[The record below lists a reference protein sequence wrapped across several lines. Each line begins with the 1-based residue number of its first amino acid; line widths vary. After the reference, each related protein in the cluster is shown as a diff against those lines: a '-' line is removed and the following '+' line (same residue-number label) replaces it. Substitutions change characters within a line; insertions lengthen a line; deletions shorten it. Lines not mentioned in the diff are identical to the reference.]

1 MTHGA
6 SEIDQTALGE
16 EDDVFAVFEGV
27 AIDLGLHVTLDG
39 VVVQPG
45 GVDLAVEMS
54 DVADDGVFQHLFEMA
69 ALDDAGAARGGDKD
83 ASFLA
88 GLVHGGDLEAF
99 HGGLQ
104 GVDGIDFRDQDAG
117 AESAESLSAA
127 FAHVTVSGDD
137 GDLAGDH
144 DVGGALDAIDERLPA
159 AVEVVKLGFGDGV
172 VDVDGGDLE
181 KSLLVEL
188 VEIVDARGGLLGAAV
203 DAIEQVGVFGVDEV
217 GQVAAVVED
226 HVEGLPVWEEDG
238 LLDAPKVLLVRHS
251 LPRVDRDA
259 GRGDGGGGVVLS
271 GEDVAA
277 GPGDISAELEKRFD
291 EDGRLDGHV
300 KASGDAGALQR
311 LGGAVLFAEH
321 HQTGHLILVV
331 VEDFTAPFGQADI
344 GHLVR
349 EFLLRTHD
357 ERSERF
363 EFKTQGRKLNNLG
376 GFSFEL
382 KIDRASLLGRSEA
395 IMNPVVPLKV
405 PALTFQPPTR
415 GNDLMARADGKEIW
429 VIHWLL

>member
-27 AIDLGLHVTLDG
+27 AIDLGLHVTLNG
-39 VVVQPG
+39 VVVEPG

-188 VEIVDARGGLLGAAV
+188 VEIVDARSGLLGAAV
-203 DAIEQVGVFGVDEV
+203 DAIEQVGIFGVNEV

-259 GRGDGGGGVVLS
+259 GRGDGGGGVVL
-271 GEDVAA
+271 ERDNA
-277 GPGDISAELEKRFD
+277 KRKR
-291 EDGRLDGHV
+291 DGQ
-300 KASGDAGALQR
+300 DANLQITN
-311 LGGAVLFAEH
+311 G
-321 HQTGHLILVV
+321 
-331 VEDFTAPFGQADI
+331 
-344 GHLVR
+344 
-349 EFLLRTHD
+349 
-357 ERSERF
+357 
-363 EFKTQGRKLNNLG
+363 
-376 GFSFEL
+376 
-382 KIDRASLLGRSEA
+382 
-395 IMNPVVPLKV
+395 KV
-405 PALTFQPPTR
+405 
-415 GNDLMARADGKEIW
+415 
-429 VIHWLL
+429 